1 MAELFKNKYRIPSAR
16 LQGWDYGSNAMYF
29 ITICTKERVKYFG
42 EIKDGKMILS
52 DTGKLCQDY
61 LYKIPVFS
69 PFVLIDEAIIMP
81 NHLHAIIVIDR
92 PVETFEK
99 TSLIVKPSETFEKTS
114 LFEKPSETFE
124 KPTLFVKPSQ
134 TVLQTPDPIP
144 PDPLPSETFFQTS
157 LHSSISPKSG
167 SLSTIVRSFKGAVK
181 KDSKS
186 FDPSFEW
193 QTRFHDHI
201 IRNETSYRNIRNY
214 IQTNVYNWKEDRF
227 FNSCRDV

>member
-16 LQGWDYGSNAMYF
+16 LEGWDYSSNAMYF
-29 ITICTKERVKYFG
+29 ITICTKERKKFFG

-52 DTGKLCQDY
+52 ATGKLCEDY

-81 NHLHAIIVIDR
+81 NHLHAIIVIDH

-99 TSLIVKPSETFEKTS
+99 TSLVEKNPP
-114 LFEKPSETFE
+114 FF
-124 KPTLFVKPSQ
+124 Q
-134 TVLQTPDPIP
+134 TDN
-144 PDPLPSETFFQTS
+144 PLPETFFQTS
-157 LHSSISPKSG
+157 LHSSISPKPG

-193 QTRFHDHI
+193 QPRFHDHI
-201 IRNETSYRNIRNY
+201 IRNRKSYWNIKKY
-214 IQTNVYNWKEDRF
+214 IQANADNWNEDRF
-227 FNSCRDV
+227 FDPS